1 MATSDNLALPNCD
14 SDGKAENM
22 RQRTVVWLI
31 YHQSEY
37 QEGVIFVKVVS
48 RQGVSVDPPERVAL
62 ARRVVFIYAPPH
74 NSWETL
80 GLGCPSN
87 SLIYARFTS
96 LVITTFI
103 WTIKHLVFPLRIL
116 HNQCFQILQG
126 ITVVPREIENNGY
139 AKFWGVN
146 KVHYGLCENGEY
158 FACP

>member
-1 MATSDNLALPNCD
+1 MATSDNLPLPNCD

-31 YHQSEY
+31 YHQSECL
-37 QEGVIFVKVVS
+37 EEVIFVNFPCASEVVS

-62 ARRVVFIYAPPH
+62 ARRVVFIYATPH

-87 SLIYARFTS
+87 SLINARFTS

-103 WTIKHLVFPLRIL
+103 
-116 HNQCFQILQG
+116 
-126 ITVVPREIENNGY
+126 
-139 AKFWGVN
+139 
-146 KVHYGLCENGEY
+146 
-158 FACP
+158 

>member
-1 MATSDNLALPNCD
+1 MATSDNLPRPNCD
-14 SDGKAENM
+14 GDGKAQNM

-31 YHQSEY
+31 YHQSEC
-37 QEGVIFVKVVS
+37 QEEVIFVNFPCASEVVS
-48 RQGVSVDPPERVAL
+48 RQGVSVDPPELVAL
-62 ARRVVFIYAPPH
+62 ARRVVFIYATPH

-103 WTIKHLVFPLRIL
+103 QTMTHLVFPLRIL
-116 HNQCFQILQG
+116 HNQCFQIRQG

-139 AKFWGVN
+139 VKFWGG
-146 KVHYGLCENGEY
+146 KQGELWSM
-158 FACP
+158 